1 MERQRERNRNGWLY
15 QLCVLSIGIPINPGG
30 DFTPVDPGIQIPSEN
45 NKEEPKIPPIVDPV
59 GPVDP
64 IGPRPPITIGNIYYQ
79 NSIEEYRYS
88 LYLANRSGSRTGLS
102 KKKKSAESGIKFLQ
116 YTKTQREFME
126 FLQKT
131 DDITYKRVMEYSNPS
146 ILKTPF
152 IGGDF
157 LGPGPRPRTNISS
170 DQLPETTK

>member
-15 QLCVLSIGIPINPGG
+15 QLCVLSIGIRSDRSDYIGL
-30 DFTPVDPGIQIPSEN
+30 DPGTQVSAGE

-59 GPVDP
+59 RPVDP
-64 IGPRPPITIGNIYYQ
+64 IGPRPPIPIGNTYYQ

-88 LYLANRSGSRTGLS
+88 LYLANRSGSRTGLA

-116 YTKTQREFME
+116 YAKSQREFME
-126 FLQKT
+126 FLPRI
-131 DDITYKRVMEYSNPS
+131 DEITYNRVIEYSNPS